1 MFYALRVYNHHLT
14 MNAQI
19 GNIYRTMAEVD
30 TPCRDCCASIKHYT
44 PAGAVCL
51 SGRWKM
57 PQICSLAE

>member
-30 TPCRDCCASIKHYT
+30 TPCRDCCASIKQYT

-51 SGRWKM
+51 SGR
-57 PQICSLAE
+57 